1 MKAVEIYV
9 GQPIGN
15 YEPEHIAII
24 LKNTF
29 PDCKDKDW
37 LEKSKSLFKSDAEK
51 LEKILLDSLPGGT
64 YDALLG
70 EMLKRKASSFVVS
83 FGDKK

>member
-1 MKAVEIYV
+1 MKTIEIYV

-15 YEPEHIAII
+15 DEVQPLAII

-37 LEKSKSLFKSDAEK
+37 MEKSKSLFKSEAEK
-51 LEKILLDSLPGGT
+51 LEKILIDSLPGGT

-70 EMLKRKASSFVVS
+70 EMLKRKASCFVVS
-83 FGDKK
+83 HKA